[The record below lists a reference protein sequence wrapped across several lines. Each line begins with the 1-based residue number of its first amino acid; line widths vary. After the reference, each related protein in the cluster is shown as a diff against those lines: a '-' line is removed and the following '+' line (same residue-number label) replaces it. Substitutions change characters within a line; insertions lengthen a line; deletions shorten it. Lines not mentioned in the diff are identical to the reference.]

1 MRILIIP
8 SWYPT
13 PSNPVNGIF
22 VRQQAEAL
30 GKAHDVRVLYLDVMP
45 RGQRRRPK
53 RYRNK
58 TPGYTEEII
67 EVPNRLFLWQF
78 TYLWYMLRS
87 LLKLKREF
95 KPDVIHSHVAVPAGW
110 AVALLHPFL
119 GVPIVLT
126 EHTAEFDSWLKR
138 PGQRCMAAL
147 AYGRADVVMPVSEG
161 QRIRLQQSFRCRH
174 RVEVVPN
181 MVDTNRFTQTPFPPT
196 QDGYRLLFVGLM
208 ETGQK
213 GVPFLLEAIS
223 QIIEARQL
231 RLHLDLV
238 GGGKLLPEY
247 KALAARQA
255 LNDFV
260 TFHGIQPHAFIA
272 SLLAQTH
279 ALVLPS
285 LQEALPVAII
295 EALVSG
301 RPVISTRCGG
311 PEALINTSNGLLVEP
326 RNASELAVAIKKL
339 LADIYSFDPNLIAS
353 EARKLFSHE
362 AVATALTK
370 VYEDVLLNIPPD

>member
-138 PGQRCMAAL
+138 PGQRWMAAL

-223 QIIEARQL
+223 RIIEARQL

-279 ALVLPS
+279 ALVLPR
-285 LQEALPVAII
+285 L
-295 EALVSG
+295 
-301 RPVISTRCGG
+301 
-311 PEALINTSNGLLVEP
+311 
-326 RNASELAVAIKKL
+326 
-339 LADIYSFDPNLIAS
+339 
-353 EARKLFSHE
+353 
-362 AVATALTK
+362 
-370 VYEDVLLNIPPD
+370 